1 MVYICFIV
9 NRKKKILNS
18 PFTKKN
24 YIIMLNSLFSNI
36 PLIIQDTASV
46 EGDMGMLW
54 MLLSGILVFF
64 MQAGFTLV
72 ESGMTRSK
80 NAVNIAMKN
89 LLDICVG
96 SLTYWFVGY
105 SLMYGA
111 TSNGWLFWSG
121 LFQGDGSDLFFQTM
135 FAATAATIVSGAI
148 AGRTKYSTYAIFTV
162 VMTAI
167 IYPIAGGWQWKGDN
181 NAVIEATDGLEK
193 IGGWLAN
200 AGFIDF
206 AGSSIVHAVG
216 GFAALVA
223 AFMVGPRIGKYVDG
237 KVVPM
242 PGHNQILAT
251 LGVFILWLG
260 WFGFNGGSQGAWG
273 GKAAVSA
280 SAVVVVTNLA
290 AAAGAMGALI
300 TTWIWYG
307 KPNLAQTLNGALAG
321 LVSITA
327 GCGNMTEGGAVL
339 AGLIG
344 GIIVVFSIEIIEKKL
359 KIDDAIGA
367 ASVHGVAGF
376 WGTIVIGL
384 WGVDG
389 DGPIGLI
396 NAGETKQIV
405 AQLTGAVAYM
415 VWAIFLSFIVFGILK
430 YTIGLRVTE
439 AEELEGLDVSEHGTL
454 AYPGKRTRE

>member
-1 MVYICFIV
+1 
-9 NRKKKILNS
+9 
-18 PFTKKN
+18 
-24 YIIMLNSLFSNI
+24 MLNSLFSNI

-121 LFQGDGSDLFFQTM
+121 LFQGDGADLFFQTM

-181 NAVIEATDGLEK
+181 NAVIVATDGVEK

-223 AFMVGPRIGKYVDG
+223 AFMVGPRIGKYVDD

-260 WFGFNGGSQGAWG
+260 WFGFNGGSHAR
-273 GKAAVSA
+273 
-280 SAVVVVTNLA
+280 
-290 AAAGAMGALI
+290 
-300 TTWIWYG
+300 
-307 KPNLAQTLNGALAG
+307 
-321 LVSITA
+321 
-327 GCGNMTEGGAVL
+327 EGGLKGV
-339 AGLIG
+339 
-344 GIIVVFSIEIIEKKL
+344 II
-359 KIDDAIGA
+359 
-367 ASVHGVAGF
+367 SVTKVA
-376 WGTIVIGL
+376 
-384 WGVDG
+384 
-389 DGPIGLI
+389 
-396 NAGETKQIV
+396 
-405 AQLTGAVAYM
+405 
-415 VWAIFLSFIVFGILK
+415 
-430 YTIGLRVTE
+430 
-439 AEELEGLDVSEHGTL
+439 
-454 AYPGKRTRE
+454 

>member
-1 MVYICFIV
+1 
-9 NRKKKILNS
+9 
-18 PFTKKN
+18 
-24 YIIMLNSLFSNI
+24 MLHSLFTHI
-36 PLIIQDTASV
+36 PMVIQDTAAI

-105 SLMYGA
+105 SLMYGDS
-111 TSNGWLFWSG
+111 SNGWFFWSG
-121 LFQGDGSDLFFQTM
+121 ILQGDGADLFFQTM

-162 VMTAI
+162 VMTAFV
-167 IYPIAGGWQWKGDN
+167 YPIAGGWEWN
-181 NAVIEATDGLEK
+181 
-193 IGGWLAN
+193 GGWLNTTFEAE
-200 AGFIDF
+200 FIDF
-206 AGSSIVHAVG
+206 AGSSIVHGVG

-237 KVVPM
+237 KVVPI
-242 PGHNQILAT
+242 PGHNQILTT
-251 LGVFILWLG
+251 LGVFILLLG
-260 WFGFNGGSQGAWG
+260 WFGFNGGSQLAWG
-273 GKAAVSA
+273 GDDAIGA

-290 AAAGAMGALI
+290 AAAGALGALI

-344 GIIVVFSIEIIEKKL
+344 GVIVVFSIEFIEKKL

-384 WGVDG
+384 WGVSG
-389 DGPIGLI
+389 EEAIGLF
-396 NAGETKQIV
+396 NGGGSAQFV
-405 AQLTGAVAYM
+405 AQLVGALSYM
-415 VWAIFLSFIVFGILK
+415 LWAVVLSFVVFGILK
-430 YTIGLRVTE
+430 ATIGLRVTE
-439 AEELEGLDVSEHGTL
+439 EEEIAGLDVSEHGSI

>member
-1 MVYICFIV
+1 
-9 NRKKKILNS
+9 
-18 PFTKKN
+18 
-24 YIIMLNSLFSNI
+24 MLHSLFTHI
-36 PLIIQDTASV
+36 PMVIQDTAAI

-105 SLMYGA
+105 SLMYGDS
-111 TSNGWLFWSG
+111 SNGWFFWSG
-121 LFQGDGSDLFFQTM
+121 ILQGDGADLFFQTM

-162 VMTAI
+162 VMTAFV
-167 IYPIAGGWQWKGDN
+167 YPIAGGWEWN
-181 NAVIEATDGLEK
+181 
-193 IGGWLAN
+193 GGWLNTAFE
-200 AGFIDF
+200 AEFIDF
-206 AGSSIVHAVG
+206 AGSSIVHGVG
-216 GFAALVA
+216 GFSALVA

-237 KVVPM
+237 KVVPI
-242 PGHNQILAT
+242 PGHNQILTT

-260 WFGFNGGSQGAWG
+260 WFGFNGGSQLAWG
-273 GKAAVSA
+273 GDDAIGA
-280 SAVVVVTNLA
+280 SAVVVITNLA
-290 AAAGAMGALI
+290 AAAGALGALI

-344 GIIVVFSIEIIEKKL
+344 GVIVVFSIEFIEKKL

-384 WGVDG
+384 WGVSG
-389 DGPIGLI
+389 EEAIGLF
-396 NAGETKQIV
+396 NGGGSAQFV
-405 AQLTGAVAYM
+405 AQLVGALSYM
-415 VWAIFLSFIVFGILK
+415 LWAVVLSFVVFGILK
-430 YTIGLRVTE
+430 ATIGLRVTE
-439 AEELEGLDVSEHGTL
+439 EEEIAGLDVSEHGSI

>member
-1 MVYICFIV
+1 MV
-9 NRKKKILNS
+9 
-18 PFTKKN
+18 
-24 YIIMLNSLFSNI
+24 
-36 PLIIQDTASV
+36 IQDTAAI

-105 SLMYGA
+105 SLMYGDS
-111 TSNGWLFWSG
+111 SNGWFFWSG
-121 LFQGDGSDLFFQTM
+121 ILQGDGADLFFQTM

-162 VMTAI
+162 VMTAFV
-167 IYPIAGGWQWKGDN
+167 YPIAGGWEWN
-181 NAVIEATDGLEK
+181 
-193 IGGWLAN
+193 GGWLNTAFE
-200 AGFIDF
+200 AEFIDF
-206 AGSSIVHAVG
+206 AGSSIVHGVG

-237 KVVPM
+237 KVVPI
-242 PGHNQILAT
+242 PGHNQILTT

-260 WFGFNGGSQGAWG
+260 WFGFNGGSQLAWG
-273 GKAAVSA
+273 GDDAIGA
-280 SAVVVVTNLA
+280 SAVVVITNLA
-290 AAAGAMGALI
+290 AAAGALGALI

-344 GIIVVFSIEIIEKKL
+344 GVIVVFSIEFIEKKL

-384 WGVDG
+384 WGVSG
-389 DGPIGLI
+389 EEAIGLF
-396 NAGETKQIV
+396 NGGGSAQFV
-405 AQLTGAVAYM
+405 AQLVGALSYM
-415 VWAIFLSFIVFGILK
+415 LWAVVLSFVVFGILK
-430 YTIGLRVTE
+430 ATIGLRVTE
-439 AEELEGLDVSEHGTL
+439 EEEIAGLDVSEHGSI

>member
-1 MVYICFIV
+1 MYNLLNLFI
-9 NRKKKILNS
+9 
-18 PFTKKN
+18 
-24 YIIMLNSLFSNI
+24 SLF
-36 PLIIQDTASV
+36 QETAVAVIEVADIVTSEDVTAAV
-46 EGDMGMLW
+46 EAVKTGLYGDMGMLW
-54 MLLSGILVFF
+54 MLISGILVFF

-72 ESGMTRSK
+72 ESGMTQSK

-89 LLDICVG
+89 LLDITVG

-105 SLMYGA
+105 SLMYGD
-111 TSNGWLFWSG
+111 TTNGWFFWSG
-121 LFQGDGSDLFFQTM
+121 IMQGEGADLFFQTM

-167 IYPIAGGWQWKGDN
+167 IYPIAGGWQWQGS
-181 NAVIEATDGLEK
+181 
-193 IGGWLAN
+193 GWLTEL
-200 AGFIDF
+200 GFIDF

-223 AFMVGPRIGKYVDG
+223 AYMVGPRIGKYVDG
-237 KVVPM
+237 KVMPI

-260 WFGFNGGSQGAWG
+260 WFGFNGGSQLAWG
-273 GKAAVSA
+273 GDDAVAAST
-280 SAVVVVTNLA
+280 VVLITNLA
-290 AAAGAMGALI
+290 AAAGALGALI

-307 KPNLAQTLNGALAG
+307 KPHLAQTLNGALAG

-327 GCGNMTEGGAVL
+327 GCGNMTTGGAVL

-344 GIIVVFSIEIIEKKL
+344 GVIVVFSIEFIEKKL

-367 ASVHGVAGF
+367 ASVHGIVGF

-389 DGPIGLI
+389 DTKLGIFNGGGLDQLI
-396 NAGETKQIV
+396 N
-405 AQLTGAVAYM
+405 QLIGGLAYA
-415 VWAIFLSFIVFGILK
+415 VWAIVLSFVVFGILK

-439 AEELEGLDVSEHGTL
+439 EEEVAGLDVSEHGSI
-454 AYPGKRTRE
+454 AYAGKRTRE